1 MGLYTKIIDLQKMD
15 AGLQKVVR
23 NKPAAGAD
31 GITYD
36 MFWDNKKE
44 YLKQMKLE
52 LSEHSYR
59 PVPIKLVSIYKGEK
73 HSGDMSRTF

>member
-36 MFWDNKKE
+36 MFWDNKK
-44 YLKQMKLE
+44 
-52 LSEHSYR
+52 
-59 PVPIKLVSIYKGEK
+59 SI
-73 HSGDMSRTF
+73 